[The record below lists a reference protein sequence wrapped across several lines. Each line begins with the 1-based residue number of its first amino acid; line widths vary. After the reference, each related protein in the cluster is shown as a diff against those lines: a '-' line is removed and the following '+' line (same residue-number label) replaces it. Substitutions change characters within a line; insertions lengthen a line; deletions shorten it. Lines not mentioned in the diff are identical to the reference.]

1 MTIAPTARIIHSGG
15 WFLEHGRAAA
25 PALMKEDF
33 RGVFCC
39 NDRLAQGVL
48 TEFEARG
55 IQPAPYVVG
64 FDNAP
69 IAEALHLST
78 IAIPWEQFAAEAVE
92 LIRSRLEGDTSPAR
106 QIILSLRPHVRL
118 TA

>member
-1 MTIAPTARIIHSGG
+1 
-15 WFLEHGRAAA
+15 LEHGRTAAS
-25 PALMKEDF
+25 ALIKEDF

-48 TEFEARG
+48 TEYEAQHVRSV
-55 IQPAPYVVG
+55 PHVVG

-92 LIRSRLEGDTSPAR
+92 LVRNRLKGDTSSAR